1 MHRAAKPTHLPPLNS
16 LRAFEAAARHAN
28 FRKAA
33 DELHVTPAAVSHQ
46 VKALEDYLGI
56 QLFYRLPRALEL
68 TPAAQACLPQLR
80 EGFSALATAAELI
93 RTGARRETLFLEVAP
108 SFAVK
113 WLGRRIDR
121 FVCAHPDIDV
131 HIEAKPQAIDGRP
144 GDGASAAEGDWRP
157 LMRPN
162 SAAIRFGT
170 GRYPGYRSEK
180 LFSVAVTPMCA
191 PNLLKGERPLRRP
204 EDLRHHTLLHDDTLD
219 FDDGR
224 SKWEMWLAAAGV
236 EEVNLMR
243 GPHFNHA
250 ALALEAAA
258 DGVGVVL
265 SYPLLACADLS
276 AGRLVA
282 PFALAVPLDRAY
294 YLVCQEQ
301 FAEEHGVAAFRN
313 WLCDEARA
321 FASSGN

>member
-1 MHRAAKPTHLPPLNS
+1 MHRGAKPTHLPPLNS

-46 VKALEDYLGI
+46 VKALEDHLGI
-56 QLFYRLPRALEL
+56 QLFYRQARALAL

-80 EGFSALATAAELI
+80 DGFDALATAAELI
-93 RTGARRETLFLEVAP
+93 RTGSRRETLFLEVAP

-144 GDGASAAEGDWRP
+144 GDGADEWRP
-157 LMRPN
+157 LARLN
-162 SAAIRFGT
+162 SVAIRFGM
-170 GRYPGYRSEK
+170 GRYPGCRSER

-191 PNLLKGERPLRRP
+191 PGLLNSGRGLRRP
-204 EDLRHHTLLHDDTLD
+204 DDLRHHTLLHDDTLD
-219 FDDGR
+219 RDDGR
-224 SKWEMWLAAAGV
+224 SKWAMWLAAAGV
-236 EEVNLMR
+236 EGIDLTR
-243 GPHFNHA
+243 GPYFNHA
-250 ALALEAAA
+250 ALALDAAA
-258 DGVGVVL
+258 DGSGIAL
-265 SYPLLACADLS
+265 SYPLLAAADLS

-294 YLVCQEQ
+294 YLVCQESIAGQ
-301 FAEEHGVAAFRN
+301 RSVAAFRD
-313 WLCDEARA
+313 WLFEEARA
-321 FASSGN
+321 FARTQS